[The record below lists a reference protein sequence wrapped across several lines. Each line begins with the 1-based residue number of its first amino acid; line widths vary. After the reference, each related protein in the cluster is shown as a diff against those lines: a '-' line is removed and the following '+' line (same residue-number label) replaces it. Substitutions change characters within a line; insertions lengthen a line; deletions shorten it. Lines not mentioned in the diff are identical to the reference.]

1 MSQISRPFQIALVVL
16 VLFIAVW
23 FVALRGHS
31 SGSESTGASASATQ
45 GSQTAAPPPAAKS
58 PAESG
63 TVYKGSAPGVGG
75 LTRAIA
81 RARGAVTQSQQN
93 AQQLQ
98 EKSNQASSA
107 AATQAAAT
115 SAAASARGEAH
126 ANAASE
132 HAAAAANSAAAA
144 KATAAARG
152 SAAAK
157 TAAAASKQATV
168 EAELQQGKV
177 VLILFWNPQSVVDA
191 KVRSELNSLG
201 HQLGGKVAVHD
212 ARANQVGSFG
222 SFTRTVQVYGTPT
235 ILIVNKQGQTTS
247 LTGLTDVFS
256 LKQAITEAQSA

>member
-31 SGSESTGASASATQ
+31 SGSESTGASASAKQ

-63 TVYKGSAPGVGG
+63 TVYKGAAPGVGG

-81 RARGAVTQSQQN
+81 KARGAVTESQQN

-107 AATQAAAT
+107 AATQAAAA
-115 SAAASARGEAH
+115 SAAASARAKSQAG
-126 ANAASE
+126 AATE
-132 HAAAAANSAAAA
+132 QAAAA
-144 KATAAARG
+144 KSA
-152 SAAAK
+152 AAAK
-157 TAAAASKQATV
+157 TAAAAKGSAAVKTAAASSKQATV
-168 EAELQQGKV
+168 EAELKQGKV
-177 VLILFWNPQSVVDA
+177 VMILFWNPHSVVDA

-212 ARANQVGSFG
+212 AQANQVGSFG

-235 ILIVNKQGQTTS
+235 ILIVNKKGQTTS
-247 LTGLTDVFS
+247 LTGLTDMFS
-256 LKQAITEAQSA
+256 LKQAIAEAQSA